1 MSEAETRAAH
11 ARQLLDDALLTE
23 ISEECERAAVTAW
36 LSTGAGDEKQREFAY
51 HVAKSV
57 QRIREALRGV
67 VDNGIVAA
75 ARAVRP
81 LDRP

>member
-1 MSEAETRAAH
+1 MSDDVARASH
-11 ARQLLDDALLTE
+11 AKQLLDDALLTE
-23 ISEECERAAVTAW
+23 VLDSLEAAAHDAW
-36 LSTGAGDEKQREFAY
+36 LSTGVGQEKEREFAF
-51 HVAKSV
+51 HAAKSV
-57 QRIREALRGV
+57 QRIREALKGV